1 MALNRKKQ
9 LASMPDRI
17 NEKRDDSI
25 IICIFVLQSNPNRQ
39 MDDHPRQ
46 CSLLLF
52 VLLILLS
59 GCKKAPE
66 PLKLPASEVQISYA
80 TGFSINHYDTYT
92 QVTVKSPWDS
102 SRILHTYILID
113 RNKAIPKSHPDGT
126 IVKVPVQN
134 VACLYCIHVG
144 ILEQLGKL
152 ANINAVA
159 EPEFINIP
167 AIQEGIQKKSIRS
180 LGIASSI
187 DIEQLMEAAPELVFA
202 APFEGMGY
210 GNMGKC
216 GIPIAEDA
224 SYMEGSPLGRA
235 EWIKFIAAFMGE
247 EEKGNQIFES
257 IEKRYNSLKD
267 LTKEA
272 SHPTVFAEKRY
283 GQVWYVPGGQS
294 YMGQLFA
301 DAGLNYLWKET
312 PETGSLALSPESVFE
327 KAENSDFWV
336 IKDADRDRNKTYQA
350 FAAENDSYKYFKA
363 WQKRKIIYTNT
374 TYSGYYEKGIL
385 QPDALLADLIHLV
398 HPELLPDYQPIY
410 FQMMEE
416 K

>member
-1 MALNRKKQ
+1 
-9 LASMPDRI
+9 
-17 NEKRDDSI
+17 
-25 IICIFVLQSNPNRQ
+25 
-39 MDDHPRQ
+39 MDTYPRQ
-46 CSLLLF
+46 WAFLLS
-52 VLLILLS
+52 VLLILLA
-59 GCKKAPE
+59 GCKKTPGRE
-66 PLKLPASEVQISYA
+66 DTPTDEVRISYA
-80 TGFSINHYDTYT
+80 IGFTINHYDNYT

-113 RNKAIPKSHPDGT
+113 RNKPIPENHPDGT
-126 IVKVPVQN
+126 LVKVPVQS

-152 ANINAVA
+152 DKINAVA

-167 AIQEGIQKKSIRS
+167 AIQEGLQKKSIRS

-210 GNMGKC
+210 GNMEKC

-224 SYMEGSPLGRA
+224 SYMESTPLGRA

-247 EEKGNQIFES
+247 EEKGNQLFES
-257 IEKRYNSLKD
+257 IEKRYNSLKE
-267 LTKEA
+267 LTKSV

-283 GQVWYVPGGQS
+283 RQVWYVPGGQS
-294 YMGQLFA
+294 YMGRLFA
-301 DAGLNYLWKET
+301 DAGLDYLWKDT

-327 KAENSDFWV
+327 KAEKSDFWI
-336 IKDADRDRNKTYQA
+336 IKDADRDHNKTYQA

-363 WQKRKIIYTNT
+363 WQQRKIIYTNT
-374 TYSGYYEKGIL
+374 TYSGYYERGIL
-385 QPDALLADLIHLV
+385 QPDVLLADLIRLV
-398 HPELLPDYQPIY
+398 HPKLLPDYQPIY

-416 K
+416 